1 MDAGPRADALL
12 TAMFGPDATFRD
24 GQREAILALVEHRA
38 RLLVVQRT
46 GWGKSLVYFIA
57 TRLLRDA
64 GAGPTLLVSP
74 LLSLMSDQQL
84 MAKRLGI
91 RAAHIA
97 SDNKD
102 DWDGVEADLRAGT
115 IDVLFVSPERL
126 ANDRFRQ
133 QTLPAIKGN
142 VGMLVVDEA
151 HCISDWGHDFRPD
164 YRRIVFVARNLPST
178 VPLLGTTATAND
190 RVVKDIAEQLGPN
203 LKIVRGP
210 LARRSLRLQATPMAD
225 PAGRLAWLATHLPGL
240 PGSGIVYTLTVS
252 DAEQVARW
260 LRLNGIDAHAYHGS
274 IGEAEGLDA
283 AGQQALR
290 RKREDDLR
298 RNRIKAL
305 VSTVALGMGFD
316 KPDLG
321 FVVHYQRPGSVVAYY
336 QQVGRAGRAI
346 DDALAVLLEGCED
359 DDVSDYFISRAF
371 PSPNEQAL
379 ILDELERG
387 GPSTLGAIQARVNM
401 SRARILQT
409 LTFFE
414 VDGIVARDRSEWL
427 RTPTAW
433 SPDHERSARITGLRN
448 DEVQQMR
455 NFVRHRGCLMEFVG
469 RALDD
474 PEAVPCGACAGCL
487 CHPLVPETVD
497 PVLAQEARRFLRRVD
512 IALAPRVM
520 LPNGALPSAPWRTI
534 PGHLRAQPG
543 RALCHWGDGG
553 WGELVRD
560 GKYRL
565 GRFDDQLVAA
575 AADLVR
581 DRWRPD
587 PTPSWLTIVPSTRH
601 GELLGDLAARL
612 AAALSLPYVPALRKT
627 GERPPQKEM
636 ANGVQQ
642 AENVAGAIGVK
653 ADAVRK
659 GPVLLIDDMFDS
671 GWTMTAAAMKLLNA
685 GSGPV
690 YPFALARVRA

>member
-12 TAMFGPDATFRD
+12 AAMFGPEATFRD

-164 YRRIVFVARNLPST
+164 YRRIVSVARNLPST

-225 PAGRLAWLATHLPGL
+225 PADRLAWLAKELPGMA
-240 PGSGIVYTLTVS
+240 GSGIVYVLTKP
-252 DAEQVARW
+252 DAEMVAGW
-260 LRLNGIDAHAYHGS
+260 LERNGIVAHPYHS
-274 IGEAEGLDA
+274 DLA
-283 AGQQALR
+283 A
-290 RKREDDLR
+290 DLR
-298 RNRIKAL
+298 RDLEDRLRHNRVKAL
-305 VSTVALGMGFD
+305 IATVALSMGFD

-321 FVVHYQRPGSVVAYY
+321 FVVHYQRPGSIVAYY

-346 DDALAVLLEGCED
+346 DEALAILLEGRED
-359 DDVSDYFISRAF
+359 DDISEYFISRAF
-371 PSPNEQAL
+371 PSVAEQQQVLAA
-379 ILDELERG
+379 LERD
-387 GPSTLGAIQARVNM
+387 GPLTLGSIQARVNM
-401 SRARILQT
+401 SQKRIKGT
-409 LTFFE
+409 LEFFD

-427 RTPTAW
+427 RTPKTW
-433 SPDHERSARITGLRN
+433 SPDLERSRLITRLRN

-455 NFVRHRGCLMEFVG
+455 HFVRHHGCLMEFVG

-474 PEAVPCGACAGCL
+474 PEARPCRSCAGCIGR
-487 CHPLVPETVD
+487 PLVPEDVD
-497 PVLAQEARRFLRRVD
+497 PALAQAARRFLRRVD
-512 IALAPRVM
+512 VALEPRVM
-520 LPNGALPSAPWRTI
+520 LPSGALPSAPWRTI
-534 PGHLRAQPG
+534 PPHLRAQPG
-543 RALCHWGDGG
+543 RSLCHWGDGG
-553 WGELVRD
+553 WGDLVRD
-560 GKYRL
+560 GKYRT

-575 AADLVR
+575 AADLIR
-581 DRWRPD
+581 NRWQPN
-587 PTPSWLTIVPSTRH
+587 PAPSWLATVPSTRH
-601 GELLGDLAARL
+601 GALLQDFAERL
-612 AAALSLPYVPALRKT
+612 AGTLAIPYIRALCKT
-627 GERPPQKEM
+627 GERPPQKAM
-636 ANGVQQ
+636 ANSVQQ
-642 AENVAGAIGVK
+642 AENVAGAIGVER
-653 ADAVRK
+653 DVVRG
-659 GPVLLIDDMFDS
+659 GPVLLLDDMVDS
-671 GWTMTAAAMKLLNA
+671 RWTMTAAAMKLLKA